1 MFFGPVFFAS
11 VGLKTNLEGMTI
23 PLLVFALVLTIVA
36 LGTKVIG
43 CGLAAKCCK
52 FNVTDSLKIG
62 IGMMTRGEVAL
73 IISQRGIESGIL
85 PKTMNIVIVPL
96 IIVASLVTPILL
108 KVVYSKWP
116 DNKILGRNN
125 SHSDKEALTYPKIFE
140 DKSEGDSLTIE
151 IK

>member
-1 MFFGPVFFAS
+1 M
-11 VGLKTNLEGMTI
+11 
-23 PLLVFALVLTIVA
+23 
-36 LGTKVIG
+36 
-43 CGLAAKCCK
+43 
-52 FNVTDSLKIG
+52 KIG
-62 IGMMTRGEVAL
+62 VGMMTRGEVAL

-96 IIVASLVTPILL
+96 IIVSSLVTPILL

-116 DNKILGRNN
+116 DNKIKGRND